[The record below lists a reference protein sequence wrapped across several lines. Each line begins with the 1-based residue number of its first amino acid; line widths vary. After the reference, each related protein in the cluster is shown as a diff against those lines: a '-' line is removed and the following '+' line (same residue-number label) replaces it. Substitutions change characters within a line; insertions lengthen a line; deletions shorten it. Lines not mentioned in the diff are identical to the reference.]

1 MIDIKIKI
9 LTNNMAVI
17 IYFQNLLF
25 CLIKLLRMRK
35 IIILMLIILGFA
47 SCGEKSSTNNDEVF
61 VIENV
66 TVSPT
71 TLTFKFRGV
80 EKTRTY
86 SLLACQD
93 EEGKYP
99 SYETGEV
106 VKISENRV
114 SHVELCNDY
123 EFDLCMI
130 IALIFGGIIGFFI
143 ASDIYS

>member
-1 MIDIKIKI
+1 MK
-9 LTNNMAVI
+9 
-17 IYFQNLLF
+17 
-25 CLIKLLRMRK
+25 K
-35 IIILMLIILGFA
+35 IIIFMLIILGLT
-47 SCGEKSSTNNDEVF
+47 SCGEKSLTKNDEVF

-106 VKISENRV
+106 VRIRENRV
-114 SHVELCNDY
+114 SHMEFCNDY
-123 EFDLCMI
+123 AFDLCMM
-130 IALIFGGIIGFFI
+130 IALIFGGIIGFSI
-143 ASDIYS
+143 ASNIYS

>member
-1 MIDIKIKI
+1 MK
-9 LTNNMAVI
+9 
-17 IYFQNLLF
+17 
-25 CLIKLLRMRK
+25 K
-35 IIILMLIILGFA
+35 IIILMLIILGLT
-47 SCGEKSSTNNDEVF
+47 SCGEKSLSKNDEVF

-93 EEGKYP
+93 KEGKYP

-106 VKISENRV
+106 VRIRENRV
-114 SHVELCNDY
+114 SHMEFCNDY
-123 EFDLCMI
+123 AFDLCMI

-143 ASDIYS
+143 AFDIYS